1 MTTDLLLAIAHHFVF
16 FALIAVLAAET
27 VLVRPGLAG
36 DALRRVGRL
45 DAAYGGLAGLMLIVG
60 FSRVFFGLKGWE
72 FYIYNWVFWAKI
84 ACFLL
89 VGALSAPLTARVL
102 KWNQALRTNPAHV
115 VPDSEIGAAQAWL
128 RAEGAVFLL
137 VPVFAAA
144 MARGY
149 GV

>member
-72 FYIYNWVFWAKI
+72 FYIYNWAFWVKI
-84 ACFLL
+84 GAFVTVGLL
-89 VGALSAPLTARVL
+89 SIMPTARIAL
-102 KWNQALRTNPAHV
+102 WQRALRDDPAYA
-115 VPDSEIGAAQAWL
+115 VPGTEIAHAQRFL
-128 RAEGAVFLL
+128 RAQGAVFLL
-137 VPVFAAA
+137 IPIFAV
-144 MARGY
+144 MARGI
-149 GV
+149 GI

>member
-1 MTTDLLLAIAHHFVF
+1 MTTDLLLAIVHHLVF
-16 FALIAVLAAET
+16 FALIAILAAET

-45 DAAYGGLAGLMLIVG
+45 DSAYGGLAGLMLIVG

-89 VGALSAPLTARVL
+89 VGALSGPLTVRVL

-115 VPDSEIGAAQAWL
+115 VPDREISAAQVWL

-137 VPVFAAA
+137 IPVFAAA

-149 GV
+149 GI